1 MDFAQELLELA
12 KALAGFHP
20 EKTHQAS
27 LRRAV
32 STAYYAIFH
41 LLISEATSNWAR
53 PELRNQLGRCFDHG
67 PMRSASESMLSEMN
81 TLLKKGP
88 LFTLPEG
95 DQDLYTV
102 ANAFVQ
108 AQQRRIDADYNLAKE
123 WGALE
128 VAAHIGSVDE
138 AFQAW
143 GRISQG
149 AKAQAFLVSMLGAK
163 DRRAGKSK
171 PGG

>member
-1 MDFAQELLELA
+1 MKSACESQVAQ
-12 KALAGFHP
+12 
-20 EKTHQAS
+20 
-27 LRRAV
+27 V
-32 STAYYAIFH
+32 
-41 LLISEATSNWAR
+41 
-53 PELRNQLGRCFDHG
+53 
-67 PMRSASESMLSEMN
+67 N
-81 TLLKKGP
+81 TLLKKRSF
-88 LFTLPEG
+88 FTLPEG

-143 GRISQG
+143 SRISQG
-149 AKAQAFLVSMLGAK
+149 AKAQAFLVSMLGTK
-163 DRRAGKSK
+163 DRRAGKSRA
-171 PGG
+171 GG